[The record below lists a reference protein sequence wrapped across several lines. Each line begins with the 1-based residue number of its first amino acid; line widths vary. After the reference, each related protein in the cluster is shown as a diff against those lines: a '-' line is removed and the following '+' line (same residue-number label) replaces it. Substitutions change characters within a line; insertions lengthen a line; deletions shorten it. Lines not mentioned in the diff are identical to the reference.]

1 MADSEGLN
9 AYLKTNNRIWYG
21 RLSLHPDLLI
31 SINDQLNC
39 LYKLVA
45 PWNNIYVIFFF
56 SKSLYRIFNF
66 CKYVFTNTEISEI
79 IILSLFRRV
88 EFHGI

>member
-9 AYLKTNNRIWYG
+9 AYLKTNNSIWYG
-21 RLSLHPDLLI
+21 ILSLHPDLLI

-45 PWNNIYVIFFF
+45 PWNNIYVIFF
-56 SKSLYRIFNF
+56 SVNLYTEYLIFVNMYLRIQ
-66 CKYVFTNTEISEI
+66 K
-79 IILSLFRRV
+79 
-88 EFHGI
+88 